1 MPKASFVESASAA
14 SSKSRRPKVGRISHM
29 TRITTPVLHLS
40 LLKVLRKIDPD
51 SVATKPLCREK
62 SSLDMAKPSFDIV
75 IPLEDDAALTADI
88 HLRAMAEDVLTNAQF
103 PNSQAWEYFR
113 EWLARNTREHI
124 RHSGKGVLI
133 ARDPAT
139 GDIASFIKWL
149 EYGPGG
155 EDTLAP
161 RTAVV
166 KDEWPEFCGRSI
178 LDEYA
183 NIAGDIRRRVL
194 GQKGYFRKFPFFSFS
209 SSSSSSFDLD
219 TVFGMVKDT

>member
-1 MPKASFVESASAA
+1 
-14 SSKSRRPKVGRISHM
+14 
-29 TRITTPVLHLS
+29 
-40 LLKVLRKIDPD
+40 
-51 SVATKPLCREK
+51 
-62 SSLDMAKPSFDIV
+62 MAKPSFDIV

-161 RTAVV
+161 RTAAVE
-166 KDEWPEFCGRSI
+166 DEWPEFCGRSI

-194 GQKGYFRKFPFFSFS
+194 GQKGYFHVTFLCTDPKWGGRGAASALLRELEDMAEDAGKAIVLEGVMSAVPLYKRLGFETRQELQMMLPPRGSKRRTERYLEHTMVWTPAS
-209 SSSSSSFDLD
+209 LD
-219 TVFGMVKDT
+219 AAA